1 MDDPVQISHEDKER
15 REREQEEQRQKAE
28 AELLEGSADIIERRT
43 VLRYQVIEPGRKALK
58 GI

>member
-1 MDDPVQISHEDKER
+1 MDDPVQIFHEDKER

-28 AELLEGSADIIERRT
+28 AELREGSADMREFIERRKA
-43 VLRYQVIEPGRKALK
+43 LRYQVIEPR